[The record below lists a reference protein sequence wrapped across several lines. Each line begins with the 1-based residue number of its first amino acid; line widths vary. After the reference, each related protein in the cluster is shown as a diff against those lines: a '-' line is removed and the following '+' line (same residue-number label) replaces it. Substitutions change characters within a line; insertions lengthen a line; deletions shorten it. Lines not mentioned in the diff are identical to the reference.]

1 MCTTWWPAVLPT
13 LADPDPDVPGRSD
26 LEQSLVGT
34 DFLQRDSFGGRLS
47 RVGSGVSA
55 LGSAVP
61 SEADMVRGQG

>member
-1 MCTTWWPAVLPT
+1 M
-13 LADPDPDVPGRSD
+13 
-26 LEQSLVGT
+26 GT

-61 SEADMVRGQG
+61 SEADMVRIVTLPPTLTCYPPEL